1 MLQAG
6 TGAQEPQLVLQLIS
20 EGQGTLQMGAG
31 SLGTLQ
37 VLPGGTGM
45 LQQGGAGDQRMQQ
58 VAAGAVEPQMLLQLI
73 PEGQGMLQVGAG
85 NLGTLQVVPGV
96 LGTLQSAPGATGV
109 LQQVGAGDQGLPQ
122 PGPGA
127 AEPLPVTDDQGLL
140 PAGLEDL
147 GPVLQGQDMQ
157 ELLQILEQDLG
168 PGTGTLETLEA
179 AELMPN
185 MDSGLGQMDTRLG
198 GECLGLGELGATRVP
213 QH

>member
-1 MLQAG
+1 
-6 TGAQEPQLVLQLIS
+6 
-20 EGQGTLQMGAG
+20 
-31 SLGTLQ
+31 
-37 VLPGGTGM
+37 
-45 LQQGGAGDQRMQQ
+45 MQQ

-73 PEGQGMLQVGAG
+73 PEGRGMLQMGAG
-85 NLGTLQVVPGV
+85 NLGTLQVVPGM
-96 LGTLQSAPGATGV
+96 LGMLQSAPGATGV

-127 AEPLPVTDDQGLL
+127 AGPLPVADDQGLL

-147 GPVLQGQDMQ
+147 GPVLQGQGMQ
-157 ELLQILEQDLG
+157 ELLQLLEHDLE

-185 MDSGLGQMDTRLG
+185 MDSGLGLMDARLG
-198 GECLGLGELGATRVP
+198 GECLGLGELGATGVP